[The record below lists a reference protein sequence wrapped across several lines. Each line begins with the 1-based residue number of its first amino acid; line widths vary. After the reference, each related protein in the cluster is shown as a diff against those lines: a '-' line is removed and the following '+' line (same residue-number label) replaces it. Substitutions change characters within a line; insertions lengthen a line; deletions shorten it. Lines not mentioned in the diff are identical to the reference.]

1 MDIFQNLLNKARQ
14 GYGQIDRN
22 VFKGVLPGGASI
34 SSSVA
39 PMVRSV
45 SQSPI
50 YKTIRDKVAIPV
62 LDRGMEA
69 GVVPAKEGMF
79 ARFLSGTSLPI
90 TRIPADTRAAE
101 SLINNKLANPTE
113 RDKQLFEFRERM
125 QTWTDKSQKVT
136 AQNEMY
142 NMYGIGSPATTQ
154 QQQEVTQLKSNLDQA
169 AKKLNMRDPLD
180 YYIGKEGMRSER
192 KAAYDP
198 LNYSMSNYST
208 LGTSYLELNP
218 NQEKLVNKGLV
229 NTLGRY
235 QVKGGQTTGERYD
248 FNSYNVGTPLF
259 APGSMVGGVI
269 GEADS
274 SMQLADKALS
284 LADKFGFIRPGAGY
298 PVQFK
303 FR

>member
-14 GYGQIDRN
+14 GYGQVDKN

-39 PMVRSV
+39 PMARSV

-125 QTWTDKSQKVT
+125 QTWTDKSRKVSI
-136 AQNEMY
+136 QNEMY
-142 NMYGIGSPATTQ
+142 NMHGIGSPATTQ
-154 QQQEVTQLKSNLDQA
+154 QQQEVSQLKSKLNQE
-169 AKKLNMRDPLD
+169 AKKLNMSDPLD
-180 YYIGKEGMRSER
+180 YYIGDEGMRSER

-198 LNYSMSNYST
+198 LNYSMSNYSN

-235 QVKGGQTTGERYD
+235 QVEGGQTKGERYD

-269 GEADS
+269 GEANS

-284 LADKFGFIRPGAGY
+284 LADKFGFIQPGAGY

>member
-1 MDIFQNLLNKARQ
+1 MDIFQNLLNKVRQ
-14 GYGQIDRN
+14 GYGQVDKN

-39 PMVRSV
+39 PMVRSA

-50 YKTIRDKVAIPV
+50 YKTVRDKVAIPV

-113 RDKQLFEFRERM
+113 RDEQLFEFRERM
-125 QTWTDKSQKVT
+125 ETWRDKSQKVT

-142 NMYGIGSPATTQ
+142 NMYGIGSPTTTQ

-169 AKKLNMRDPLD
+169 AKKLNMRSPLD
-180 YYIGKEGMRSER
+180 YYIGDEGMRSER

-208 LGTSYLELNP
+208 LGTSYLGLNP
-218 NQEKLVNKGLV
+218 KQEKLVNKGLV

-235 QVKGGQTTGERYD
+235 QIEGGQTKGERYD

-259 APGSMVGGVI
+259 APGSMVGGVV

-284 LADKFGFIRPGAGY
+284 LADKFGFIEPGAGY